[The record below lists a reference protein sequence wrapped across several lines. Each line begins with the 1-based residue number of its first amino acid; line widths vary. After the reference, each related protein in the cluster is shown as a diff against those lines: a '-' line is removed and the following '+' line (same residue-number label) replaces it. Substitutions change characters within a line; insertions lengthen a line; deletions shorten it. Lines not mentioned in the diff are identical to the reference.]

1 MSNLSLITARNS
13 HYELLTLSGYLSEC
27 FTNPL
32 LHHITQAVCKTGFRC
47 VLRDRLDEAVESQHI
62 LLSFK
67 CILFIYLKAGYC
79 I

>member
-32 LHHITQAVCKTGFRC
+32 LHHITQAGKTGFRC